1 MSYAITLF
9 RVRLFNL
16 GDKLSDAERKKRLR
30 GQYRRMS
37 QLSSHIFWMDLGE
50 AGYLDFR
57 KSLKQKRLAKQ
68 MAADDPDL
76 FEGISAQRAQ
86 KMISKAVEVQEKA
99 NEVARKSRA
108 AARFRQDSSHQK
120 AGGRTPPKKKSY
132 QPRKQQRSPRSQ
144 PRKTERGHHSSSRY
158 AFPRKRGGGHRS

>member
-1 MSYAITLF
+1 
-9 RVRLFNL
+9 
-16 GDKLSDAERKKRLR
+16 
-30 GQYRRMS
+30 MS

-99 NEVARKSRA
+99 NEVAKKART
-108 AARFRQDSSHQK
+108 AARFRQDSSQQK

-132 QPRKQQRSPRSQ
+132 QPRKQRSPRSQ
-144 PRKTERGHHSSSRY
+144 SRKNERGHHSSSRY
-158 AFPRKRGGGHRS
+158 AFPRKRSGGSRS